1 MAFIRNEVAIRRGNR
16 PGPRRQCLRR
26 RSGTVLR
33 GARSLPAPRR
43 ARRAA
48 GTSANGVPCG
58 TSAQLSE
65 ERDTRARKR
74 RAAGEN
80 RPARLPGRRVLT
92 IMAGWKACSCMI
104 EQTPALTPGDADS
117 IVILPHRSLSR
128 AGLWWFL
135 AAQGV
140 AALGFALLAAAAGNV
155 FAPAFAVLELVL
167 VAACLLRVWRAS
179 GAGEVIVLGPS
190 RLEVVRMGEGGP
202 AARFHPYWAR
212 LTLQSGRWP
221 GAPSRLLLRSHGRE
235 IEIGAFL
242 SETERKDLAGRLTA
256 MLAQAAQGAPRG

>member
-1 MAFIRNEVAIRRGNR
+1 VIEVVPSFPDG
-16 PGPRRQCLRR
+16 
-26 RSGTVLR
+26 RS
-33 GARSLPAPRR
+33 
-43 ARRAA
+43 
-48 GTSANGVPCG
+48 
-58 TSAQLSE
+58 
-65 ERDTRARKR
+65 
-74 RAAGEN
+74 
-80 RPARLPGRRVLT
+80 ARLRLRPPRALTARQFVALFAVLT
-92 IMAGWKACSCMI
+92 GAMWLVASAGW
-104 EQTPALTPGDADS
+104 L
-117 IVILPHRSLSR
+117 
-128 AGLWWFL
+128 
-135 AAQGV
+135 
-140 AALGFALLAAAAGNV
+140 AGNV